1 MLETAIGGIAR
12 PMTET
17 RLEITELGHRGDGI
31 ALTEH
36 GPVYVAGGLPG
47 EVVTARIQ
55 NGRAI
60 KPEFTETSP
69 DRIDQVCKHYA
80 ACGGC
85 SVQHLAEE
93 PYLAWKRT
101 LVEKALKDRGL
112 ETHVSETIAA
122 TDGGRRRAV
131 FTATRA
137 GRSVLLGYHEKSSHK
152 LVDVSECPVLDPA
165 ITSALKGLKSLAADL
180 VPKKGELRI
189 TVLSTTSGLD
199 VAFDKADKAYE
210 RKIPSLSQK
219 TVELGLARVTINDE
233 ILLEVRPP
241 LLDMGGAGLL
251 PPPGGFT
258 QATLTAEDTLSK
270 LVLDGVGKTK
280 TVADLFSG
288 VGTFALRLAR
298 QSNVHAV
305 EGDAAA
311 IASLDRALRKPQG
324 LKKVT
329 FEKRDLF
336 RRPLVPDE
344 LEPFGAVVFDP
355 PRAGAQAQAEMLA
368 KTKVK
373 TVVAVSCNPATLARD
388 LRILIDGGYALHSV
402 TPVDQFRFSPHIEAV
417 AVLKRE

>member
-1 MLETAIGGIAR
+1 
-12 PMTET
+12 MTET
-17 RLEITELGHRGDGI
+17 RLEISELGHRGDGI
-31 ALTEH
+31 ALTDT

-47 EVVTARIQ
+47 ETVEAKVQ
-55 NGRAI
+55 NGRAL
-60 KPEFTETSP
+60 KPTYLTQSP
-69 DRIDQVCKHYA
+69 DRIEPVCRHYA

-85 SVQHLAEE
+85 SVQHLAEA
-93 PYLAWKRT
+93 PYLSWKRS
-101 LVEKALKDRGL
+101 LVEKALKTQGTDADV
-112 ETHVSETIAA
+112 TQTIAA
-122 TDGGRRRAV
+122 TKGGRRRAV

-137 GRSVLLGYHEKSSHK
+137 GRAILLGYHEKASHK
-152 LVDVSECPVLDPA
+152 LVDISECPVLDPT

-199 VAFDKADKAYE
+199 VAFEKADKTYD
-210 RKIPSLSQK
+210 RKIPALSQK
-219 TVELGLARVTINDE
+219 TVELDLARLSVNGE

-241 LLDMGGAGLL
+241 LLDMGGTGLV

-258 QATLTAEDTLSK
+258 QATHAAEEALSE
-270 LVLDGVGKTK
+270 LVLAGVGKVK

-298 QSNVHAV
+298 AANVHAV
-305 EGDAAA
+305 EGDSAA
-311 IASLDRALRKPQG
+311 IAALDRSLRKPQG

-336 RRPLVPDE
+336 RRPLVPEE
-344 LEPFGAVVFDP
+344 LEPFAAVVFDP

-368 KTKVK
+368 KSKVK
-373 TVVAVSCNPATLARD
+373 TIVAVSCNPATLARD

-402 TPVDQFRFSPHIEAV
+402 TPVDQFHFSPHIEAV